1 MAKVRVENFTITAD
15 GFGAGPGQ
23 RFEEPFGDGMEGL
36 HDWMIAAQEDKAA
49 GKTGIDVDQVGRF
62 EVNIGAHIMGRN
74 LFGPVRGPWPDESWT
89 GWWGDNPPYHTD
101 VFVHTHHARQPQPMD
116 GGTTYY
122 FTDEPVD
129 VVLERA
135 LSAAN
140 GKDVLVVGGAS
151 TIQQY
156 LRAGLID
163 EMHIVVAPM
172 LAGAGVRLFDNVAEA
187 PGNYKVSKTATS
199 PKSMATHLE
208 IVRR

>member
-15 GFGAGPGQ
+15 GFGAGPNQ
-23 RFEEPFGDGMEGL
+23 RLEEPFGDGVEGL
-36 HDWMIAAQEDKAA
+36 HNWMMAAQEDKAA

-62 EVNIGAHIMGRN
+62 EENIGAHIMGRN
-74 LFGPVRGPWPDESWT
+74 IFSASRGPWEDESWT

-101 VFVHTHHARQPQPMD
+101 VFIHTHHLRPSVQMD

-122 FTDEPVD
+122 FTDDPID

-140 GKDVLVVGGAS
+140 GKDVLIVGGGT

-163 EMHIVVAPM
+163 EMHIVVAPI
-172 LAGAGVRLFDNVAEA
+172 LVGSGVRLFDNVAEA
-187 PGNYKVSKTATS
+187 MGNYKVNSMVSSSK
-199 PKSMATHLE
+199 ATHLE